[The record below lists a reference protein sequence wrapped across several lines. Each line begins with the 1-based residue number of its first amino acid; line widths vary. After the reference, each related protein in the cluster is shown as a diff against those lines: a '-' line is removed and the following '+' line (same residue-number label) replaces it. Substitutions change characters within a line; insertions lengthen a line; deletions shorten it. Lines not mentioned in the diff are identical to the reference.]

1 MVISCNP
8 DPDHKIK
15 ELISWYLDDEG
26 YPIPERDGVIRWF
39 IRRDGEFI
47 WGESEQE
54 LIEKYWDGK
63 DEKRKPKPLSFS
75 FISATIKR
83 IVASCSNAC
92 RITSLIAG
100 KSDRVMSKI
109 ISSQA

>member
-63 DEKRKPKPLSFS
+63 DEKRKPKPD
-75 FISATIKR
+75 R
-83 IVASCSNAC
+83 
-92 RITSLIAG
+92 
-100 KSDRVMSKI
+100 KSVV
-109 ISSQA
+109 